1 MFNTSH
7 QDVRIAKNVVPLFHR
22 SKFRKKKPMMK
33 TIDITDTIRYVGTD
47 DADIDLFES
56 QYAVPHGISYN
67 SYLIMD
73 EKVAIMDTVDYRK
86 HSEWWS
92 NITEALEGRTPDYLI
107 VQHVEPDHAGCIGE
121 VVERYPEIRVVTTAR
136 AAQMLEQFFTYPP
149 LLERIMVVK
158 EGDTLS
164 LGNHT
169 LQFTMAPMV
178 HWPEVMVTYDQAD
191 KVLFSADAFGTF
203 GVLEDNVIG
212 TENHE
217 AWPDEA
223 RRYYYNICGK
233 YGQPVQ
239 ALLKKVAVLD
249 VQRICPLHGPV
260 LTENLAYYIGLYDK
274 WSRYEAES
282 EGVLIAYASIH
293 GSTATAASILAS
305 MMESKGVE
313 VKLIDLCRT
322 DVSVAVA
329 EAFRMKRMVLAA
341 SSYDGGLFTPMYEFL
356 HRIQI
361 KGYKGHR
368 VGLIENGSWAPSA
381 GRVMKEMLAEMK
393 SIELVDPMVTLRST
407 LQPTDMPTMEALV
420 AAMIEVHE

>member
-1 MFNTSH
+1 MNIT
-7 QDVRIAKNVVPLFHR
+7 K
-22 SKFRKKKPMMK
+22 
-33 TIDITDTIRYVGTD
+33 DIKYIGVD

-56 QYAVPHGISYN
+56 QYAVPRGISYN

-73 EKVAIMDTVDYRK
+73 EKVAIMDTVDHRK
-86 HSEWWS
+86 SSEWWN
-92 NITEALEGRTPDYLI
+92 NIAEALEGRTPDYLI
-107 VQHVEPDHAGCIGE
+107 VQHMEPDHAGCIGE
-121 VVERYPEIRVVTTAR
+121 VVERYPQIQVVAS
-136 AAQMLEQFFTYPP
+136 AKAVQMLGQFFTYPP

-164 LGNHT
+164 LGRHT

-178 HWPEVMVTYDQAD
+178 HWPEVMVTYDQED

-203 GVLEDNVIG
+203 GVLGGHIIDPAGV
-212 TENHE
+212 E
-217 AWPDEA
+217 AWTDEA

-239 ALLKKVAVLD
+239 TLLGKVAALD
-249 VQRICPLHGPV
+249 VQCICPLHGPV
-260 LTENLAYYIGLYDK
+260 LTEHLSHYIGLYDK

-293 GSTATAASILAS
+293 GGTAIVANSMAT
-305 MMESKGVE
+305 MMELRAKGIE

-361 KGYKGHR
+361 KGYKGRR

-393 SIELVDPMVTLRST
+393 GIDLVEPMVTIRSAM
-407 LQPTDMPTMEALV
+407 QPTDVPAMEAL
-420 AAMIEVHE
+420 AKAMNR

>member
-1 MFNTSH
+1 
-7 QDVRIAKNVVPLFHR
+7 
-22 SKFRKKKPMMK
+22 MK
-33 TIDITDTIRYVGTD
+33 TLNITDTIRYVGTD

-56 QYAVPHGISYN
+56 QYAVPRGISYN

-86 HSEWWS
+86 HSEWWD
-92 NITEALEGRTPDYLI
+92 NVTEVLEGRTPHYLI
-107 VQHVEPDHAGCIGE
+107 VQHMEPDHAGCIGE
-121 VVERYPEIRVVTTAR
+121 VVERYPEVQVVASAR
-136 AAQMLEQFFTYPP
+136 AAQMLGQFFRYPP
-149 LLERIMVVK
+149 LLERILVVK

-164 LGNHT
+164 LGRHT
-169 LQFTMAPMV
+169 LQFTMASMV

-203 GVLEDNVIG
+203 GVLEGNVVG
-212 TENHE
+212 AENNE

-239 ALLKKVAVLD
+239 TLLKKVQALD
-249 VQRICPLHGPV
+249 VQCICPLHGPV
-260 LTENLAYYIGLYDK
+260 LTENLAHYVGLYDK

-293 GSTATAASILAS
+293 GHTATAASVLAS
-305 MMESKGVE
+305 MIGQYAKGVE

-329 EAFRMKRMVLAA
+329 EAFRMKHMVLAA

-361 KGYKGHR
+361 KGYKGRR
-368 VGLIENGSWAPSA
+368 VGVIENGSWAPSA
-381 GRVMKEMLAEMK
+381 GRVMKEILAGMK
-393 SIELVDPMVTLRST
+393 DIDLVEPVVTIRSAM
-407 LQPTDMPTMEALV
+407 QPTDVPAMDALLK
-420 AAMIEVHE
+420 AMVE

>member
-1 MFNTSH
+1 
-7 QDVRIAKNVVPLFHR
+7 
-22 SKFRKKKPMMK
+22 MK

-47 DADIDLFES
+47 DTDIDLFES
-56 QYAVPHGISYN
+56 QYAVPRGISYN

-73 EKVAIMDTVDYRK
+73 EKVAIMDTVDYRR
-86 HSEWWS
+86 HSVWW
-92 NITEALEGRTPDYLI
+92 NNVTEALDGRTPDYLI
-107 VQHVEPDHAGCIGE
+107 VQHVEPDHAGCIGT
-121 VVERYPEIRVVTTAR
+121 VVERYPEIRVVATAR
-136 AAQMLEQFFTYPP
+136 AAQMLGQFFTSPPLLERP

-164 LGNHT
+164 LGRHT
-169 LQFTMAPMV
+169 LQFMMAPMM
-178 HWPEVMVTYDQAD
+178 HWPEVMVTYDETD

-203 GVLEDNVIG
+203 GVLEGNIKN
-212 TENHE
+212 TENKE

-260 LTENLAYYIGLYDK
+260 LTENLGYYIGLYDK

-282 EGVLIAYASIH
+282 DGVLIAYASIH

-305 MMESKGVE
+305 TIQLRDKGVE
-313 VKLIDLCRT
+313 VKLMDLCRT
-322 DVSVAVA
+322 DMSAAVA

-341 SSYDGGLFTPMYEFL
+341 SSYDGGLFTPMYDFL

-361 KGYKGHR
+361 KGYKGRR
-368 VGLIENGSWAPSA
+368 VALIENGSWAPSA
-381 GRVMKEMLAEMK
+381 GRVMKQMLAEMK
-393 SIELVDPMVTLRST
+393 DIELVEPMVTLRST
-407 LQPTDMPTMEALV
+407 LQPTDMPTMEALA
-420 AAMIEVHE
+420 AAMI

>member
-1 MFNTSH
+1 
-7 QDVRIAKNVVPLFHR
+7 
-22 SKFRKKKPMMK
+22 MK
-33 TIDITDTIRYVGTD
+33 TMNLTDTIRYVGID
-47 DADIDLFES
+47 DTDIDLFES
-56 QYAVPHGISYN
+56 QYAVPRGISYN

-73 EKVAIMDTVDYRK
+73 EKVAIIDTVDKRK
-86 HSEWWS
+86 SAEWWS
-92 NITEALEGRTPDYLI
+92 NITEALEERMPDYLI
-107 VQHVEPDHAGCIGE
+107 VQHVEPDHAGCIGQ
-121 VVERYPEIRVVTTAR
+121 VVERFPEIQVVASVR
-136 AAQMLEQFFTYPP
+136 AAQLLAQFFRYPP

-164 LGNHT
+164 LGRHT
-169 LQFTMAPMV
+169 LQFMMAPMV
-178 HWPEVMVTYDQAD
+178 HWPEVMVTYDEAD

-203 GVLEDNVIG
+203 GVLEGSVTDS
-212 TENHE
+212 ENTE

-239 ALLKKVAVLD
+239 ALLKKVGALD

-260 LTENLAYYIGLYDK
+260 LTENLAHYIGLYDT

-305 MMESKGVE
+305 MIESKGVE
-313 VKLIDLCRT
+313 VKLMDLCRT
-322 DVSVAVA
+322 DMSAAVA

-341 SSYDGGLFTPMYEFL
+341 SSYDGGLFTPMYDFL

-361 KGYKGHR
+361 KGYKGRR
-368 VGLIENGSWAPSA
+368 VALIENGSWAPSA
-381 GRVMKEMLAEMK
+381 GRVMKQMLAEMK
-393 SIELVDPMVTLRST
+393 DIDLVEPMVTLRST
-407 LQPTDMPTMEALV
+407 LQTTDMPAMEAL
-420 AAMIEVHE
+420 AAAII

>member
-1 MFNTSH
+1 
-7 QDVRIAKNVVPLFHR
+7 
-22 SKFRKKKPMMK
+22 MMK
-33 TIDITDTIRYVGTD
+33 TINITDTIRYIGTD
-47 DADIDLFES
+47 DADLDLFES
-56 QYAVPHGISYN
+56 QYAVPRGISYN

-107 VQHVEPDHAGCIGE
+107 VQHVEPDHAGCIGT
-121 VVERYPEIRVVTTAR
+121 VVERYPEIRVVASAR
-136 AAQMLEQFFTYPP
+136 AAQMLGQFFKYPP

-164 LGNHT
+164 LGRHT
-169 LQFTMAPMV
+169 LQFAMAPMV
-178 HWPEVMVTYDQAD
+178 HWPEVMVTYDQTD

-203 GVLEDNVIG
+203 GILEGQILD
-212 TENHE
+212 TEANE

-239 ALLKKVAVLD
+239 ALLKKVGALD
-249 VQRICPLHGPV
+249 IQRICPLHGPV
-260 LTENLAYYIGLYDK
+260 LTEGLPHYIGLYDT

-293 GSTATAASILAS
+293 GHTATVSQIFLPAMIELYAKEI
-305 MMESKGVE
+305 E

-361 KGYKGHR
+361 KGYKNRR
-368 VGLIENGSWAPSA
+368 VGIIENGSWAPSA

-393 SIELVDPMVTLRST
+393 DIDLIEPMVTIRSS
-407 LQPTDMPTMEALV
+407 LQPTDVPALEELV
-420 AAMIEVHE
+420 AAII

>member
-1 MFNTSH
+1 MNIT
-7 QDVRIAKNVVPLFHR
+7 K
-22 SKFRKKKPMMK
+22 
-33 TIDITDTIRYVGTD
+33 DIKYIGVD

-56 QYAVPHGISYN
+56 QYAVPRGISYN

-73 EKVAIMDTVDYRK
+73 EKVAIMDTVDHRK
-86 HSEWWS
+86 SSEWWN
-92 NITEALEGRTPDYLI
+92 NITEALEDRTPDYLI
-107 VQHVEPDHAGCIGE
+107 VQHMEPDHAGCIGE
-121 VVERYPEIRVVTTAR
+121 VVERYPQIRVVAS
-136 AAQMLEQFFTYPP
+136 AKAVQMLGQFFTYPP

-164 LGNHT
+164 LGRHT

-178 HWPEVMVTYDQAD
+178 HWPEVMVTYDQED

-203 GVLEDNVIG
+203 GVLGGRIIDPEGV
-212 TENHE
+212 E
-217 AWPDEA
+217 AWTDEA

-239 ALLKKVAVLD
+239 ALLGKVAALD
-249 VQRICPLHGPV
+249 VQCICPLHGPV
-260 LTENLAYYIGLYDK
+260 LTKNLSHYIGLYDK

-282 EGVLIAYASIH
+282 EGVLVAYASIH
-293 GSTATAASILAS
+293 RGTAIVADAVAA
-305 MMESKGVE
+305 MMELRAKGIE

-361 KGYKGHR
+361 KGYKGRR

-393 SIELVDPMVTLRST
+393 GIDLVEPMVTIRSAM
-407 LQPTDMPTMEALV
+407 QPTDVPAMEALAEGMV
-420 AAMIEVHE
+420 G

>member
-1 MFNTSH
+1 
-7 QDVRIAKNVVPLFHR
+7 
-22 SKFRKKKPMMK
+22 MK
-33 TIDITDTIRYVGTD
+33 TMNLTDTIRFVGID
-47 DADIDLFES
+47 DTDIDLFES
-56 QYAVPHGISYN
+56 QYAVPRGISYN

-73 EKVAIMDTVDYRK
+73 EKVAIIDTVDKRK
-86 HSEWWS
+86 SAEWWS
-92 NITEALEGRTPDYLI
+92 NITEALEERMPDYLI
-107 VQHVEPDHAGCIGE
+107 VQHVEPDHAGCIGQ
-121 VVERYPEIRVVTTAR
+121 VVERFPEIQVVASVR
-136 AAQMLEQFFTYPP
+136 AAQLLAQFFRYPP

-164 LGNHT
+164 LGRHT
-169 LQFTMAPMV
+169 LQFMMAPMV
-178 HWPEVMVTYDQAD
+178 HWPEVMVTYDEAD

-203 GVLEDNVIG
+203 GVLEGSVTDS
-212 TENHE
+212 ENTE

-239 ALLKKVAVLD
+239 ALLKKVGALD

-260 LTENLAYYIGLYDK
+260 LTENLAHYIGLYDT

-305 MMESKGVE
+305 MIESKGVE
-313 VKLIDLCRT
+313 VKLMDLCRT
-322 DVSVAVA
+322 DMSAAVA

-341 SSYDGGLFTPMYEFL
+341 SSYDGGLFTPMYDFL

-361 KGYKGHR
+361 KGYKGRR
-368 VGLIENGSWAPSA
+368 VALIENGSWAPSA
-381 GRVMKEMLAEMK
+381 GRVMKQMLAEMK
-393 SIELVDPMVTLRST
+393 DIDLVEPMVTLRST
-407 LQPTDMPTMEALV
+407 LQPTDMPAMEAL
-420 AAMIEVHE
+420 AAAII

>member
-1 MFNTSH
+1 M
-7 QDVRIAKNVVPLFHR
+7 L
-22 SKFRKKKPMMK
+22 K
-33 TIDITDTIRYVGTD
+33 TINITDTIRYVGTD
-47 DADIDLFES
+47 DADLDLFES
-56 QYAVPHGISYN
+56 QYIVPRGISYN

-73 EKVAIMDTVDYRK
+73 EKVAIMDTVDKRR
-86 HSEWWS
+86 SAEWWS

-107 VQHVEPDHAGCIGE
+107 VQHLEPDHAGCIGE
-121 VVERYPEIRVVTTAR
+121 VVDRYPEVQVVASAR
-136 AAQMLEQFFTYPP
+136 AAQMLAQFFRYSP
-149 LLERIMVVK
+149 LFERIMVVK

-164 LGNHT
+164 LGRHT
-169 LQFTMAPMV
+169 LQFIMAPMV
-178 HWPEVMVTYDQAD
+178 HWPEVMVTYDQTD

-203 GVLEDNVIG
+203 GALEGNITDA
-212 TENHE
+212 ENTE
-217 AWPDEA
+217 AWPNEA

-239 ALLKKVAVLD
+239 ALLKKVGALD

-260 LTENLAYYIGLYDK
+260 LTENLGYYIGLYDK

-282 EGVLIAYASIH
+282 EGILIAYASIH
-293 GSTATAASILAS
+293 GNTATAAHALAA
-305 MMESKGVE
+305 MIQQQAEGTE

-329 EAFRMKRMVLAA
+329 EAFRMGRMVLAA

-361 KGYKGHR
+361 KGYKGRR

-381 GRVMKEMLAEMK
+381 GRVMKEMLAAMK
-393 SIELVDPMVTLRST
+393 DIDLVEPMVTLRST
-407 LQPTDMPTMEALV
+407 MQPTDEPAMKALAEA
-420 AAMIEVHE
+420 II

>member
-1 MFNTSH
+1 
-7 QDVRIAKNVVPLFHR
+7 
-22 SKFRKKKPMMK
+22 MMK
-33 TIDITDTIRYVGTD
+33 TINITDTIRYVGTD

-56 QYAVPHGISYN
+56 QYAVPRGISYN

-86 HSEWWS
+86 HAAWWD
-92 NITEALEGRTPDYLI
+92 NVTEALEGRTPDYLI
-107 VQHVEPDHAGCIGE
+107 VQHVEPDHAGCIGT
-121 VVERYPEIRVVTTAR
+121 VVERYPEIRVVASAR
-136 AAQMLEQFFTYPP
+136 AAQMLGQFFRYPK

-164 LGNHT
+164 LGRHT

-178 HWPEVMVTYDQAD
+178 PWPEVMVTYDQTD
-191 KVLFSADAFGTF
+191 KTLFSADAFGTF
-203 GVLEDNVIG
+203 GILEGNITD
-212 TENHE
+212 TENRE

-239 ALLKKVAVLD
+239 ALLKKVGALD
-249 VQRICPLHGPV
+249 IQRICPLHGPV

-293 GSTATAASILAS
+293 GCTATAASILAS
-305 MMESKGVE
+305 MIQLRDKGVE

-322 DVSVAVA
+322 DMSAAVA
-329 EAFRMKRMVLAA
+329 EAFRMKHMVLAA

-361 KGYKGHR
+361 TGYKGRR
-368 VGLIENGSWAPSA
+368 VGIIENGSWAPSA

-393 SIELVDPMVTLRST
+393 DIDLVEPMVSIRST
-407 LQPTDMPTMEALV
+407 LQPTDMPAMEALMK
-420 AAMIEVHE
+420 AII

>member
-1 MFNTSH
+1 MKSLTFVINIFNMTTNLTEH
-7 QDVRIAKNVVPLFHR
+7 
-22 SKFRKKKPMMK
+22 
-33 TIDITDTIRYVGTD
+33 IRYIGVDDTD
-47 DADIDLFES
+47 LDLFES
-56 QYAVPHGISYN
+56 QYTIPNGISYN
-67 SYLIMD
+67 SYLIVD

-86 HSEWWS
+86 HSEWWA
-92 NITEALEGRTPDYLI
+92 NITETLEGRTPDYLI
-107 VQHVEPDHAGCIGE
+107 VQHMEPDHAGCISE
-121 VVERYPEIRVVTTAR
+121 VVERYPQIQVVASAK
-136 AAQMLEQFFTYPP
+136 AAQMLGQFFTYPP

-164 LGNHT
+164 LGCHT

-178 HWPEVMVTYDQAD
+178 HWPEVMVTYDQEG

-203 GVLEDNVIG
+203 GVLSGKFKD
-212 TENHE
+212 TESNE

-239 ALLKKVAVLD
+239 ALLKKVAALD
-249 VQRICPLHGPV
+249 VQCICPLHGPV
-260 LTENLAYYIGLYDK
+260 LTKNLSHYIGLYDK
-274 WSRYEAES
+274 WSRYEAEN

-293 GSTATAASILAS
+293 GSTAIVANIMATMIELRA
-305 MMESKGVE
+305 KGIE

-322 DVSVAVA
+322 DVSVAVT

-361 KGYKGHR
+361 KGYKGRR

-393 SIELVDPMVTLRST
+393 DIDLVEPMVTLRSS
-407 LQPTDMPTMEALV
+407 LKPDDVPVMEALV
-420 AAMIEVHE
+420 DVMVK

>member
-1 MFNTSH
+1 MNIT
-7 QDVRIAKNVVPLFHR
+7 K
-22 SKFRKKKPMMK
+22 
-33 TIDITDTIRYVGTD
+33 DIKYVGVD
-47 DADIDLFES
+47 DTDIDLFES
-56 QYAVPHGISYN
+56 QYAVPRGISYN

-73 EKVAIMDTVDYRK
+73 EKVAIMDTVDHRK
-86 HSEWWS
+86 SSEWWS
-92 NITEALEGRTPDYLI
+92 NMTESLEGRTPDYLV
-107 VQHVEPDHAGCIGE
+107 VQHMEPDHAGCIGE
-121 VVERYPEIRVVTTAR
+121 VVERYPEVQVIVSSK
-136 AAQMLEQFFTYPP
+136 AAQMLGQFFRYPP

-164 LGNHT
+164 LGHHT
-169 LQFTMAPMV
+169 LQFVMAPMV
-178 HWPEVMVTYDQAD
+178 HWPEVMVTYDQTD

-203 GVLEDNVIG
+203 GILEENIKN
-212 TENHE
+212 TENKE

-239 ALLKKVAVLD
+239 VLLGKVGALD
-249 VQRICPLHGPV
+249 VQCICPLHGPV
-260 LTENLAYYIGLYDK
+260 LTEDLGYYIGLYDK

-293 GSTATAASILAS
+293 GHTAAVSQIFLPA
-305 MMESKGVE
+305 MIELYAKGIE

-322 DVSVAVA
+322 DVSEAVA

-361 KGYKGHR
+361 KGYKNRR
-368 VGLIENGSWAPSA
+368 VGIIENGSWAPSA

-393 SIELVDPMVTLRST
+393 GIDLVEPMVTIRSAM
-407 LQPTDMPTMEALV
+407 QPTDVPTMEALAQTIV
-420 AAMIEVHE
+420 S

>member
-1 MFNTSH
+1 
-7 QDVRIAKNVVPLFHR
+7 
-22 SKFRKKKPMMK
+22 MK
-33 TIDITDTIRYVGTD
+33 TMNLTDTIRYVGID
-47 DADIDLFES
+47 DTDIDLFES
-56 QYAVPHGISYN
+56 QYAVPRGISYN

-73 EKVAIMDTVDYRK
+73 EKVAIIDTVDKRK
-86 HSEWWS
+86 SAEWWS
-92 NITEALEGRTPDYLI
+92 NITEALEERTPDYLI
-107 VQHVEPDHAGCIGE
+107 VQHVEPDHAGCIGQ
-121 VVERYPEIRVVTTAR
+121 VVERFPEIQVVASVR
-136 AAQMLEQFFTYPP
+136 AAQLLAQFFRYPP

-164 LGNHT
+164 LGRHT
-169 LQFTMAPMV
+169 LQFMMAPMV
-178 HWPEVMVTYDQAD
+178 HWPEVMVTYDEAD

-203 GVLEDNVIG
+203 GVLEGSVTDS
-212 TENHE
+212 ENTE

-239 ALLKKVAVLD
+239 ALLKKVGTLD

-260 LTENLAYYIGLYDK
+260 LTENLAHYIGLYDT

-305 MMESKGVE
+305 MIESKGVE
-313 VKLIDLCRT
+313 VKLMDLCRT
-322 DVSVAVA
+322 DMSAAVA

-341 SSYDGGLFTPMYEFL
+341 SSYDGGLFTPMYDFL

-361 KGYKGHR
+361 KGYKGRR
-368 VGLIENGSWAPSA
+368 VALIENGSWAPSA
-381 GRVMKEMLAEMK
+381 GRVMKQMLAEMK
-393 SIELVDPMVTLRST
+393 DIDLVEPMVTLRST
-407 LQPTDMPTMEALV
+407 LQPTDMPAMEAL
-420 AAMIEVHE
+420 AAAII